1 LTLFVVLRRSDRKN
15 VKLYQYNMAAAVI
28 FGKSKSTYLMN
39 CFTDRHKNRK
49 KENKKKKKEKGKYAE
64 KV

>member
-1 LTLFVVLRRSDRKN
+1 
-15 VKLYQYNMAAAVI
+15 MAAAVI